1 MMIYRTP
8 QYCREFRCIAG
19 DCRDSCCKGWEIDID
34 SDTHDYYMSVGGSFG
49 ERLRSNIKDGSFL
62 LTEDERCP
70 FLNEQGLCDIYT
82 ELGEDRLCQIC
93 SDHPRYFEWFGAFK
107 EGGVGLCCEAAAR
120 LILSSPFSLCEEDI
134 PYESASG
141 EYDEELLSLLLEVRG
156 EMFSVLCDDS
166 VPLDEGLCR
175 VLDIAEE
182 AQQYVDMPA
191 AEASKTGSKNAL
203 RSIFLCLEELE
214 PIDKNWQPYIR
225 GCMEK
230 LAAAPAADAAHLPYL
245 RRIALYL
252 IFRYLLKSVY
262 DGEVLGY
269 AKFAAVSVIVISSLY
284 RCKAAETG
292 CCGFEEC
299 ADIAKDYSKEVE
311 YSDENMSQLLELF
324 GTEAFFSC
332 ASLKELLKGIT
343 GGIVGII

>member
-1 MMIYRTP
+1 MIYRTP
-8 QYCREFRCIAG
+8 QYCHEFRCIAG

-49 ERLRSNIKDGSFL
+49 ERLRSNIKDDSFL
-62 LTEDERCP
+62 LTEDEHCP
-70 FLNEQGLCDIYT
+70 FLNECGLCDIYT

-93 SDHPRYFEWFGAFK
+93 SDHPRYFEWFGTFK

-156 EMFSVLCDDS
+156 EMFSVLCDKS
-166 VPLDEGLCR
+166 VPLDECLCR

-191 AEASKTGSKNAL
+191 EEASKTGSKNAL

-214 PIDKNWQPYIR
+214 PIDESWQPYIR
-225 GCMEK
+225 GCKEK
-230 LAAAPAADAAHLPYL
+230 LAAAPAADTAHLPYL

-284 RCKAAETG
+284 RCKASETG
-292 CCGFEEC
+292 CCSFDKC

-324 GTEAFFSC
+324 GTEVFFSC